1 MEFSI
6 TRLSYD
12 SKIGERICIA
22 IPIPR
27 DREEFWRMKAFL
39 LAHPSGLGPIWHP
52 LAISWEVSRSGLSRT
67 CGWTNVSWR
76 WVTPNAFMFLG
87 GNWRVEMGALL
98 KIFMARFE
106 DMWRFFQWV
115 YWGSTDY
122 CFNFLKTIRPPF
134 DAKWHPFRW
143 VSWATEHSLG
153 HSWSHV
159 VLIGNVDF
167 WEMVGS

>member
-1 MEFSI
+1 MVTFTINIPQMLIYIPYMDPMGTCASQWFGPHMTAVSHKLGGVQVRPVEDMWLDQCFL
-6 TRLSYD
+6 TVGHA
-12 SKIGERICIA
+12 KRIY
-22 IPIPR
+22 
-27 DREEFWRMKAFL
+27 
-39 LAHPSGLGPIWHP
+39 
-52 LAISWEVSRSGLSRT
+52 
-67 CGWTNVSWR
+67 VSW
-76 WVTPNAFMFLG
+76 WQ
-87 GNWRVEMGALL
+87 L
-98 KIFMARFE
+98 KSWNGRFAQ
-106 DMWRFFQWV
+106 DFYGKIWGWRFFQWV